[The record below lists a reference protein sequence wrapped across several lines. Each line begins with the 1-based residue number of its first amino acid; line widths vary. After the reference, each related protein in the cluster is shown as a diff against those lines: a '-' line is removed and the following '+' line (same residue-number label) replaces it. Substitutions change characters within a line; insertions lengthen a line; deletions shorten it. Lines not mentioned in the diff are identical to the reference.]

1 MGKNRNNGFKGG
13 WLKGVTLLFFLL
25 LCAEVFAMGLVRGKC
40 ISKGYELS
48 SLAKQIELKKLTLEV
63 TEGERLNYISK
74 DKLFSIAAQKG
85 FVLKQEGKTF
95 NVER

>member
-1 MGKNRNNGFKGG
+1 MEKGRNNDEKS

-25 LCAEVFAMGLVRGKC
+25 LCAEVFALGIVRGKC

-48 SLAKQIELKKLTLEV
+48 TMAKQIEEKKLSLEV
-63 TEGERLNYISK
+63 TESERLSYLNK
-74 DKLFSIAAQKG
+74 DNLFSIAARKG

>member
-1 MGKNRNNGFKGG
+1 MDKERSRGG
-13 WLKGVTLLFFLL
+13 WLKPVTVLFFIL
-25 LCAEVFAMGLVRGKC
+25 LCAEVFTMGIVRGKC

-48 SLAKQIELKKLTLEV
+48 AMSKQIETRKLSLETV
-63 TEGERLNYISK
+63 ESERLNYISR